1 MRLHNQYTADY
12 FLNVAVRDLRG
23 CKITKLNSYVINVAE
38 QLGS

>member
-1 MRLHNQYTADY
+1 MRLHKEYTAD